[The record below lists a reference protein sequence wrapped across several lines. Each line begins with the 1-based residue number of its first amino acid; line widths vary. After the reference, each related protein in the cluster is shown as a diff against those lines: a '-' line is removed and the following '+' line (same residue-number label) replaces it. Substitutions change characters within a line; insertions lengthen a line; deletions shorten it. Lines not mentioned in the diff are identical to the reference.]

1 MENNNGHDKIKVLIV
16 DDHAV
21 VRKGLR
27 LILEAESDVQVV
39 GEASNGHEA
48 IARTRELKPDIVIM
62 DIGLP
67 DMNGLEAT
75 ATIKDSQP
83 GTKVVM
89 LTMHEDEDYFFRA
102 LKVGA
107 HGYVVK
113 GAQVEDILSALR
125 AAQQGG
131 VFLYP
136 VLAKTLV
143 NEYLAGD
150 SGAAGVLS
158 PREGEV
164 LRCIAQGLTNKE
176 TASQLSISVT
186 TAQTHRSRIM
196 EKLGLHSQAELIR
209 YAIRKGLVRA

>member
-1 MENNNGHDKIKVLIV
+1 MEHSNGHDKIRVLIV

-27 LILEAESDVQVV
+27 LILDAESDVLVV
-39 GEASNGHEA
+39 GEAGNGHEA
-48 IARTRELKPDIVIM
+48 IARARELKPDIVIM

-75 ATIKDSQP
+75 GIIKESQP
-83 GTKVVM
+83 DTKVVM

-113 GAQVEDILSALR
+113 GAQVEDILAALR

-131 VFLYP
+131 IFLYP

-164 LRCIAQGLTNKE
+164 LRGIAQGMTNKE
-176 TASQLSISVT
+176 IASQLSISVT